1 MVFLK
6 NANIDYGKNINTVA
20 CVIQK
25 VQTASIEEL
34 KSSEL
39 KGNKK
44 NKI

>member
-1 MVFLK
+1 MILLK
-6 NANIDYGKNINTVA
+6 NANIDYEENINTVA
-20 CVIQK
+20 SVIQK

-44 NKI
+44 K